1 MSDVS
6 LLASTVEISESV
18 NRWFRRSSSASE
30 AGLWGGIFL
39 AIVSLWVGL
48 YLWDRFRKAP
58 KKAGDDREGLFL
70 QLCDLH
76 KLSKAERL
84 LLKNVAKSQKLS
96 QPALAFVDPR
106 ILLNFAETS
115 PGMAGEVR
123 SLVDRLF
130 GESLVEE
137 IVSQSAE
144 NPAAAK
150 A

>member
-1 MSDVS
+1 
-6 LLASTVEISESV
+6 
-18 NRWFRRSSSASE
+18 
-30 AGLWGGIFL
+30 
-39 AIVSLWVGL
+39 
-48 YLWDRFRKAP
+48 
-58 KKAGDDREGLFL
+58 LFL

-76 KLSKAERL
+76 KLSKAERQL
-84 LLKNVAKSQKLS
+84 LRNVAKSQKLS

-106 ILLNFAETS
+106 VLMNFAENS
-115 PGMAGEVR
+115 PGMAAEVR

-144 NPAAAK
+144 TLAAGK

>member
-1 MSDVS
+1 MDCLLSSLLFLPGQAVLGWLPMRMSDVS

-106 ILLNFAETS
+106 ILSSGTRASSETTQLWKS
-115 PGMAGEVR
+115 R
-123 SLVDRLF
+123 SL
-130 GESLVEE
+130 
-137 IVSQSAE
+137 
-144 NPAAAK
+144 
-150 A
+150 